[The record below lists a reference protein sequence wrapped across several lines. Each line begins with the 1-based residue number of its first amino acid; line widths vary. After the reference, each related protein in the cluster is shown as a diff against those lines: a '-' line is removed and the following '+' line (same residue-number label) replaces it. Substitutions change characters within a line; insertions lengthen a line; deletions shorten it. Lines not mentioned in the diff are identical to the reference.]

1 MDSFPDLAICA
12 YLLTERLF
20 FFASLNLLAVAIV
33 GILIFRAQPFKG
45 VRFEEFLLVCWAG
58 NQRNVASPFSHFLGS
73 FFVHVKTSNRIENG
87 SYEIRCKPLII
98 ISTANLTRFFSQ
110 MVNTPLRSVF

>member
-1 MDSFPDLAICA
+1 MGSFPDLAICA

-20 FFASLNLLAVAIV
+20 CCFAQFV
-33 GILIFRAQPFKG
+33 GSCYRWHFDTFRAQPFKG
-45 VRFEEFLLVCWAG
+45 VRFEEFLLVCWVG

-73 FFVHVKTSNRIENG
+73 FFVHVKTSNRIETG
-87 SYEIRCKPLII
+87 SYEISCKPLII
-98 ISTANLTRFFSQ
+98 ISEANLTRFFSQ